1 MAKCKLTRE
10 QEQKIGELLSRMTV
24 EEKVGQMNQL
34 SPSIVGGFDV
44 SMEELIEMVT
54 DGRISN
60 EEFGRIMSQAERDFH
75 EEDIRAGKVG
85 SYLLNDPKK
94 ANELQR
100 IAVEE
105 SRLGIPLIYGFDVIH
120 GFRTTFPIPL
130 AETCTWNAKVYE
142 ASAQVAAREA
152 SSHGV
157 HWTFAPMVD
166 IARDA
171 RWGRIS
177 ESAGEDP
184 YLGSVY
190 SRAKVRG
197 FQGENPADRERIAAT
212 LKHFVAYGAVEAGQD
227 YNTVSMAKSMLHN
240 GYLPPVK
247 AAVEEGAMTVMAAFN
262 DYNGVP
268 CTVNSYLLR
277 KVLKES
283 YGFEGF
289 VVSDANAIKECVNHG
304 IAEDISDASRKAAVA
319 GMDMD
324 MGSDAYHSHLAEQV
338 EAGEV
343 SMEVL
348 DEAVRRILTVK
359 MALGLFEHP
368 YADEARMALYD
379 GALDPD
385 HFAVALDAAKR
396 SIVLLKNVN
405 VLPLKRDARIALVG
419 GLADDGENCLGAWFA
434 DGRGSDCI
442 TVKAG
447 LERAGAHVAYAK
459 CCDVESVVD
468 EKELASVAADADV
481 IVAVVGETNSMSGEA
496 SSRSDITL
504 PGHQQELLAAALATG
519 KPVVAVLMNGRPLA
533 LQWEQEHVPALVEA
547 WQLGVTHGDAVA
559 AVLFG
564 DYNPSGKLCAT
575 FPAVT
580 GQCPRYYNH
589 PNTGRPGSKSKFT
602 SRYLDAPLEPAYP
615 FGYGLSYTQFAYENL
630 RIEDKGDFFQAAVQ
644 VTNTG
649 MVSGEE
655 TVQLYLR
662 DVTGSI
668 VRPVKELKA
677 FEKAVLEPGESRIV
691 TLTLA
696 KKDMGF
702 YNDEMEYCLE
712 DGSFIFY
719 VGGNS
724 RDCLE
729 QELRVSFEKSEIADW
744 NTV

>member
-1 MAKCKLTRE
+1 MGRMNLTK
-10 QEQKIGELLSRMTV
+10 EQKQKIEELLAQMTV

-54 DGRISN
+54 DGRITN
-60 EEFGRIMSQAERDFH
+60 EEFGKIMSQAERDFH
-75 EEDIRAGKVG
+75 EDEVRAGKVG
-85 SYLLNDPKK
+85 SFLLNNPKK

-105 SRLGIPLIYGFDVIH
+105 SRMGIPLIYGLDVIH
-120 GFRTTFPIPL
+120 GFRTTVPIPL
-130 AETCTWNAKVYE
+130 AETCSWNPQVFE
-142 ASAQVAAREA
+142 ASATVAAREA

-197 FQGENPADRERIAAT
+197 YQGKNPADRERIAAT

-227 YNTVSMAKSMLHN
+227 YNTVSMARSMLHN

-277 KVLKES
+277 SVLKEG

-289 VVSDANAIKECVNHG
+289 VVSDANAIRECVNHG
-304 IAEDISDASRKAAVA
+304 IAEDLADASRKAAAA

-324 MGSDAYHSHLAEQV
+324 MGSNAYNSHLVQQIENK
-338 EAGEV
+338 EV

-348 DEAVRRILTVK
+348 DEAVRRILSVK
-359 MALGLFEHP
+359 MALGLFDHP
-368 YADEARMALYD
+368 YAEEERMELYD
-379 GALDPD
+379 GELNPE
-385 HFAVALDAAKR
+385 HRAVALDAAKR
-396 SIVLLKNVN
+396 SIVLLKNDN
-405 VLPLKRDARIALVG
+405 ILPLKKEAKIALVG
-419 GLADDGENCLGAWFA
+419 ALADDRDNCLGAWFA

-447 LERAGAHVAYAK
+447 LERAGAQVAYAP
-459 CCDVESVVD
+459 CCGVES
-468 EKELASVAADADV
+468 EFQAEELRSVAGDADV
-481 IVAVVGETNSMSGEA
+481 IVAVVGETNAMSGEA
-496 SSRSDITL
+496 SSRADITL

-533 LQWEQEHVPALVEA
+533 LQWEHEHVPALVET

-575 FPAVT
+575 FPAMT

-589 PNTGRPGSKSKFT
+589 PNTGRPASKSKFT
-602 SRYLDAPLEPAYP
+602 SRYLDAPLEPLYP
-615 FGYGLSYTQFAYENL
+615 FGYGLSYTEFVYENL
-630 RIEDKGDFFQAAVQ
+630 KVEEEADTFRVTVQ
-644 VTNTG
+644 VRNAGSCT
-649 MVSGEE
+649 GEE

-662 DVTGSI
+662 DVVGSI

-677 FEKAVLEPGESRIV
+677 FEKVTLKPGESCEV

-712 DGSFIFY
+712 DGAFIFY

-729 QELRVSFEKSEIADW
+729 EERRVAFEK
-744 NTV
+744 

>member
-1 MAKCKLTRE
+1 MGRMNLTK
-10 QEQKIGELLSRMTV
+10 EQKQKIEELLAQMTV

-54 DGRISN
+54 DGRITN
-60 EEFGRIMSQAERDFH
+60 EEFGKIMSQAERDFH
-75 EEDIRAGKVG
+75 EDEVRAGKVG
-85 SYLLNDPKK
+85 SFLLNNPKK

-105 SRLGIPLIYGFDVIH
+105 SRMGIPLIYGLDVIH

-130 AETCTWNAKVYE
+130 AETCSWNPQVFE
-142 ASAQVAAREA
+142 ASATVAAREA

-197 FQGENPADRERIAAT
+197 YQGKNPADRERIAAT

-227 YNTVSMAKSMLHN
+227 YNTVSMARSMLHN

-277 KVLKES
+277 SVLKEG

-289 VVSDANAIKECVNHG
+289 VVSDANAIRECVNHG
-304 IAEDISDASRKAAVA
+304 IAEDLADASRKAAAA

-324 MGSDAYHSHLAEQV
+324 MGSNAYNSHLVQQIENK
-338 EAGEV
+338 EV

-348 DEAVRRILTVK
+348 DEAVRRILSVK
-359 MALGLFEHP
+359 MALGLFDHP
-368 YADEARMALYD
+368 YAEEERMELYD
-379 GALDPD
+379 GELNPE
-385 HFAVALDAAKR
+385 HRAVALDAAKR
-396 SIVLLKNVN
+396 SIVLLKNDN
-405 VLPLKRDARIALVG
+405 ILPLKKEAKIALVG
-419 GLADDGENCLGAWFA
+419 ALADDRDNCLGAWFA

-447 LERAGAHVAYAK
+447 LERAGAQVAYAP
-459 CCDVESVVD
+459 CCGVES
-468 EKELASVAADADV
+468 EFQAEELRSVAGDADV
-481 IVAVVGETNSMSGEA
+481 IVAVVGETNAMSGEA
-496 SSRSDITL
+496 SSRADITL

-533 LQWEQEHVPALVEA
+533 LQWEHEHVPALVET

-575 FPAVT
+575 FPAMT

-589 PNTGRPGSKSKFT
+589 PNTGRPASKSKFT
-602 SRYLDAPLEPAYP
+602 SRYLDAPLEPLYP
-615 FGYGLSYTQFAYENL
+615 FGYGLSYTEFVYENL
-630 RIEDKGDFFQAAVQ
+630 KVEEEADTFRVTVQ
-644 VTNTG
+644 VRNAGSCT
-649 MVSGEE
+649 GEE

-662 DVTGSI
+662 DVVGSI

-677 FEKAVLEPGESRIV
+677 FEKVTLKPGESCEV

-712 DGSFIFY
+712 DGAFIFY

-729 QELRVSFEKSEIADW
+729 EERRVAFEK
-744 NTV
+744 

>member
-1 MAKCKLTRE
+1 MANFKLTPE
-10 QEQKIGELLSRMTV
+10 QEQKVEALLKEMTI
-24 EEKVGQMNQL
+24 EEKVGQMHQL

-44 SMEELIEMVT
+44 SFEELIEMVT

-60 EEFGRIMSQAERDFH
+60 EEFGKMMATAERDFH
-75 EEDIRAGKVG
+75 EDDIRAGRVG
-85 SYLLNDPKK
+85 SYLNNDARKT
-94 ANELQR
+94 NELQR

-105 SRLGIPLIYGFDVIH
+105 SRLGIPLIIGFDVIH

-130 AETCTWNAKVYE
+130 AETCTWNKDVFE
-142 ASAQVAAREA
+142 ASATIAAREA
-152 SSHGV
+152 SAHNI

-190 SRAKVRG
+190 SREKVRG
-197 FQGENPADRERIAAT
+197 FQGENPADKERIAST

-277 KVLKES
+277 DVLKDG
-283 YGFEGF
+283 YGFNGF
-289 VVSDANAIKECVNHG
+289 VVSDANAIRECVNHG
-304 IAEDISDASRKAAVA
+304 IVEDLKDASQAAAKA

-324 MGSDAYHSHLAEQV
+324 MNSNAFYQYLADQV
-338 EAGEV
+338 ESGQV

-348 DEAVRRILTVK
+348 DDAVRRILSVK

-368 YADEARMALYD
+368 YVEEERMDLYD
-379 GALDPD
+379 GELLPE
-385 HFAVALDAAKR
+385 HYAVALDAAKR
-396 SIVLLKNVN
+396 SIVLLKNEN
-405 VLPLKRDARIALVG
+405 VLPLKKDAKIALVG
-419 GLADDGENCLGAWFA
+419 ELADDGENCLGAWFA
-434 DGRGSDCI
+434 DGRGSDCVTI
-442 TVKAG
+442 KAG
-447 LERAGAHVAYAK
+447 LERAGAQVSYGK
-459 CCDVESVVD
+459 CCGPES
-468 EKELASVAADADV
+468 ELDTEELLAVTKDADV
-481 IVAVVGETNSMSGEA
+481 IVAVVGETNAMSGEA
-496 SSRSDITL
+496 ASRSDITL
-504 PGHQQELLAAALATG
+504 PGRQQELLKEALKTG

-533 LQWEQEHVPALVEA
+533 LQWEDEHVPAILEC
-547 WQLGVTHGDAVA
+547 WQLGVAMGDAVA
-559 AVLFG
+559 AVLLG

-589 PNTGRPGSKSKFT
+589 PNTGRPGGKSKFT
-602 SRYLDAPLEPAYP
+602 SRYLDAPIHPLYP
-615 FGYGLSYTQFAYENL
+615 FGYGLSYGTFEYSDLVL
-630 RIEDKGDFFQAAVQ
+630 RESDDAITAAVK
-644 VTNTG
+644 VKNTG
-649 MVSGEE
+649 AMAGEE
-655 TVQLYLR
+655 TVQLYMR
-662 DVTGSI
+662 DVVASL
-668 VRPVKELKA
+668 VRPVKELKN
-677 FEKAVLEPGESRIV
+677 FEKIWLEPGQEATVS
-691 TLTLA
+691 LTLQ

-702 YNDEMEYCLE
+702 YDDDMKYCLE
-712 DGSFIFY
+712 PGKFILY

-729 QELRVSFEKSEIADW
+729 QEITITF
-744 NTV
+744 

>member
-1 MAKCKLTRE
+1 MISKE
-10 QEQKIGELLSRMTV
+10 QERKIQELLEKMTV
-24 EEKVGQMNQL
+24 EEKVGQMHQL

-44 SMEELIEMVT
+44 SFEELIEMVT

-60 EEFGRIMSQAERDFH
+60 EEFGKIMSTAERDFH

-130 AETCTWNAKVYE
+130 AETCTWNEKIFE
-142 ASAQVAAREA
+142 ASAEAAAREA
-152 SSHGV
+152 SAHGV
-157 HWTFAPMVD
+157 NWTFAPMVD

-197 FQGENPADRERIAAT
+197 FQGKNPADRERIAAT
-212 LKHFVAYGAVEAGQD
+212 LKHFVAYGAVEGGQD
-227 YNTVSMAKSMLHN
+227 YNTVSMSKSMLHN

-268 CTVNSYLLR
+268 CTVNPYLLR

-289 VVSDANAIKECVNHG
+289 VVSDANAIRECVSHG
-304 IAEDISDASRKAAVA
+304 IAEDLADASRMAAKA

-324 MGSDAYHSHLAEQV
+324 MGSDVYHNHLTSQV
-338 EAGEV
+338 ERGEV

-368 YADEARMALYD
+368 YVEEDRMERYD
-379 GALDPD
+379 GPLPEEHLKIAE
-385 HFAVALDAAKR
+385 DAAKR
-396 SIVLLKNVN
+396 SIVLLKNEG
-405 VLPLKRDARIALVG
+405 VLPLKKEQRIALVG
-419 GLADDGENCLGAWFA
+419 ALADDGENCLGAWFA
-434 DGRGSDCI
+434 NGRGSDCV

-447 LERAGAHVAYAK
+447 LERAGAKVSYAE
-459 CCDVESVVD
+459 CCGVESELNQEELDRVC
-468 EKELASVAADADV
+468 KEADV
-481 IVAVVGETNSMSGEA
+481 IVAVVGETNAMSGEA
-496 SSRSDITL
+496 SSRVDITL
-504 PGHQQELLAAALATG
+504 PGHQRELLRAALETG

-533 LQWEQEHVPALVEA
+533 LSWEQEHVPAILES

-564 DYNPSGKLCAT
+564 EYNPSGKLCAT
-575 FPAVT
+575 FPAMT

-589 PNTGRPGSKSKFT
+589 PNTGRPGGRSKFT
-602 SRYLDAPLEPAYP
+602 SRYLDAPVEPLYP
-615 FGYGLSYTQFAYENL
+615 FGYGLSYTEYSYENM
-630 RIEDKGDFFQAAVQ
+630 RVEEKETNYTVTVQ
-644 VTNTG
+644 VKNTG
-649 MVSGEE
+649 NCPGEE
-655 TVQLYLR
+655 TAQLYLR
-662 DVTGSI
+662 DVTASI
-668 VRPVKELKA
+668 VRPVKELKG
-677 FEKAVLEPGESRIV
+677 FQKVLLAPGEAKDV
-691 TLTLA
+691 TFVID
-696 KKDMGF
+696 KKEMGF
-702 YNDEMEYCLE
+702 YNEEMEYYLE
-712 DGSFIFY
+712 DGKFIFY
-719 VGGNS
+719 AGGNS

-729 QELRVSFEKSEIADW
+729 QERMVAFS
-744 NTV
+744 

>member
-1 MAKCKLTRE
+1 MAKINLTSE
-10 QEQKIGELLSRMTV
+10 QNEKIDALLAQMTV
-24 EEKVGQMNQL
+24 EEKVGQMHQL

-44 SMEELIEMVT
+44 SFEELIEMVT

-60 EEFGRIMSQAERDFH
+60 EEFGKIMANAERDFH
-75 EEDIRAGKVG
+75 EDDIRAGRVG

-130 AETCTWNAKVYE
+130 AEACSWNAEVFE
-142 ASAQVAAREA
+142 TSAEIAAREA
-152 SSHGV
+152 SAHGIN
-157 HWTFAPMVD
+157 WTFAPMVD

-197 FQGENPADRERIAAT
+197 FQGSNPSDTDRIAAT
-212 LKHFVAYGAVEAGQD
+212 LKHFVAYGAVESGQD

-247 AAVEEGAMTVMAAFN
+247 AAVEEGAFTVMAAFN

-277 KVLKES
+277 DVLKDS
-283 YGFEGF
+283 YDFGGF
-289 VVSDANAIKECVNHG
+289 VVSDANAIRECVNHG
-304 IAEDISDASRKAAVA
+304 IAEDLADASRKAACA

-324 MGSDAYHSHLAEQV
+324 MGSNAFYSHLAEQV
-338 EAGEV
+338 GNGEV
-343 SMEVL
+343 SGEVL

-359 MALGLFEHP
+359 MALGLFDHP
-368 YADEARMALYD
+368 YADESRMAAYD
-379 GALDPD
+379 GGLDEK
-385 HFAVALDAAKR
+385 HFAAALDAAKR
-396 SIVLLKNVN
+396 SIVLLKNDN
-405 VLPLKRDARIALVG
+405 VLPLAKNQKIALVG
-419 GLADDGENCLGAWFA
+419 ALADDGENCLGAWNA
-434 DGRGSDCI
+434 DGRGSDCV
-442 TVKAG
+442 TVRAG
-447 LERAGAHVAYAK
+447 LERAGASVTYAP
-459 CCDVESVVD
+459 CCGTDTEFVQG
-468 EKELASVAADADV
+468 ELDAAAENADV
-481 IVAVVGETNSMSGEA
+481 IVAVVGETNAMSGEA
-496 SSRSDITL
+496 SSRADITL
-504 PGHQQELLAAALATG
+504 PGHQRELLEAALATG

-533 LQWEQEHVPALVEA
+533 LQWEQDHLPAIVES
-547 WQLGVTHGDAVA
+547 WQLGVAHGEAVA
-559 AVLFG
+559 SVLFG
-564 DYNPSGKLCAT
+564 SYNPSGRLCAT
-575 FPAVT
+575 FPAMT

-602 SRYLDAPLEPAYP
+602 SRYLDAPVQPLYP
-615 FGYGLSYTQFAYENL
+615 FGYGLSYTSFLYSDL
-630 RIEDKGDFFQAAVQ
+630 IIEECEDCFRASVT
-644 VTNTG
+644 VTNSG
-649 MVSGEE
+649 DVAGEE

-662 DVTGSI
+662 DVAASI

-677 FEKAVLEPGESRIV
+677 FEKITLAPGGSKTV
-691 TLTLA
+691 TLTV
-696 KKDMGF
+696 KKQDMGF

-712 DGSFIFY
+712 DGSFVFY

-729 QELRVSFEKSEIADW
+729 AERRVSFGTLGK
-744 NTV
+744 

>member
-1 MAKCKLTRE
+1 MGKMQLSK
-10 QEQKIGELLSRMTV
+10 EQKQKIQDLLSEMTV
-24 EEKVGQMNQL
+24 EEKVGQMHQL

-44 SMEELIEMVT
+44 SFEELIEMVT

-60 EEFGRIMSQAERDFH
+60 EEFGKIMSTAERDFH
-75 EEDIRAGKVG
+75 EEDIRAGRVG

-130 AETCTWNAKVYE
+130 AETCTWNEKLFE
-142 ASAQVAAREA
+142 KSAEVAAREA
-152 SSHGV
+152 SAHGIS
-157 HWTFAPMVD
+157 WTFAPMVD

-212 LKHFVAYGAVEAGQD
+212 LKHFVAYGAAEAGQD
-227 YNTVSMAKSMLHN
+227 YNTVSMSKSMLHN

-277 KVLKES
+277 TVLKES

-289 VVSDANAIKECVNHG
+289 VVSDANAIRECVNHG
-304 IAEDISDASRKAAVA
+304 IAEDLADASRQAAKA

-324 MGSDAYHSHLAEQV
+324 MGSDVYHNHLVSQAER
-338 EAGEV
+338 GEV

-359 MALGLFEHP
+359 MALGLFDHP
-368 YADEARMALYD
+368 YVEEERMELYD
-379 GALDPD
+379 GPLNEEHLEIAK
-385 HFAVALDAAKR
+385 DAAKR
-396 SIVLLKNVN
+396 SIVLLKNEG
-405 VLPLKRDARIALVG
+405 VLPLKKEQKIALVG
-419 GLADDGENCLGAWFA
+419 ALADDGENCLGAWFA
-434 DGRGSDCI
+434 NGRGSDCI

-447 LERAGAHVAYAK
+447 LERAGAKISYAE
-459 CCDVESVVD
+459 CCDVESEPD
-468 EKELASVAADADV
+468 KEALEAVCRDADV
-481 IVAVVGETNSMSGEA
+481 IVAVVGETNAMSGEA
-496 SSRSDITL
+496 SSRADITL
-504 PGHQQELLAAALATG
+504 PGHQQELLKAALETG

-533 LQWEQEHVPALVEA
+533 LSWEQEHVPAILES

-559 AVLFG
+559 SVLFG
-564 DYNPSGKLCAT
+564 EYNPSGKLCAT
-575 FPAVT
+575 FPAMT

-589 PNTGRPGSKSKFT
+589 PNTGRPGGRSKFT
-602 SRYLDAPLEPAYP
+602 SRYLDAPVEPLYP
-615 FGYGLSYTQFAYENL
+615 FGYGLSYTEFSYDNMQVEERDESFL
-630 RIEDKGDFFQAAVQ
+630 VTVQ
-644 VTNTG
+644 VKNIG
-649 MVSGEE
+649 ACPGEE
-655 TVQLYLR
+655 TAQLYLR

-677 FEKAVLEPGESRIV
+677 FEKVFLAPGEAKNV
-691 TLTLA
+691 TFVID
-696 KKDMGF
+696 KKEMGF
-702 YNDEMEYCLE
+702 YNEETEYCFE
-712 DGSFIFY
+712 DGKFIFY
-719 VGGNS
+719 AGGNS

-729 QELRVSFEKSEIADW
+729 QER
-744 NTV
+744 TVVFSVDK

>member
-1 MAKCKLTRE
+1 MISKE
-10 QEQKIGELLSRMTV
+10 QERKIQDLLEKMTV
-24 EEKVGQMNQL
+24 EEKVGQMHQL

-44 SMEELIEMVT
+44 SFEELIEMVT

-60 EEFGRIMSQAERDFH
+60 EEFGKIMSTAERDFH

-130 AETCTWNAKVYE
+130 AETCTWNEKIFE
-142 ASAQVAAREA
+142 ASAEAAAREA
-152 SSHGV
+152 SAHGV
-157 HWTFAPMVD
+157 NWTFAPMVD

-197 FQGENPADRERIAAT
+197 FQGKNPADRERIAAT
-212 LKHFVAYGAVEAGQD
+212 LKHFVAYGAVEGGQD
-227 YNTVSMAKSMLHN
+227 YNTVSMSKSMLHN

-268 CTVNSYLLR
+268 CTVNPYLLR

-289 VVSDANAIKECVNHG
+289 VVSDANAIRECVSHG
-304 IAEDISDASRKAAVA
+304 IAEDLADASRMAAKA

-324 MGSDAYHSHLAEQV
+324 MGSDVYHNHLASQV
-338 EAGEV
+338 ERGEV

-368 YADEARMALYD
+368 YVEEDRMERYD
-379 GALDPD
+379 GPLPEEHLKIAE
-385 HFAVALDAAKR
+385 DAAKR
-396 SIVLLKNVN
+396 SIVLLKNEG
-405 VLPLKRDARIALVG
+405 VLPLKKEQRIALVG
-419 GLADDGENCLGAWFA
+419 ALADDGENCLGAWFA
-434 DGRGSDCI
+434 NGRGSDCV

-447 LERAGAHVAYAK
+447 LERAGAKVSYAE
-459 CCDVESVVD
+459 CCGVESELNQEELDRVC
-468 EKELASVAADADV
+468 KEADV
-481 IVAVVGETNSMSGEA
+481 IVAVVGETNAMSGEA
-496 SSRSDITL
+496 SSRADITL
-504 PGHQQELLAAALATG
+504 PGHQRELLRAALETG

-533 LQWEQEHVPALVEA
+533 LSWEQEHVPAILES

-564 DYNPSGKLCAT
+564 EYNPSGKLCAT
-575 FPAVT
+575 FPAMT

-589 PNTGRPGSKSKFT
+589 PNTGRPGGRSKFT
-602 SRYLDAPLEPAYP
+602 SRYLDAPVEPLYP
-615 FGYGLSYTQFAYENL
+615 FGYGLSYTEYSYENM
-630 RIEDKGDFFQAAVQ
+630 RVEEKETNYTVTVQ
-644 VTNTG
+644 VKNTG
-649 MVSGEE
+649 NCPGEE
-655 TVQLYLR
+655 TAQLYLR
-662 DVTGSI
+662 DVTASI
-668 VRPVKELKA
+668 VRPVKELKG
-677 FEKAVLEPGESRIV
+677 FQKVLLAPGEAKDV
-691 TLTLA
+691 TFVID
-696 KKDMGF
+696 KKEMGF
-702 YNDEMEYCLE
+702 YNEEMEYCLE
-712 DGSFIFY
+712 DGKFIFY
-719 VGGNS
+719 AGGNS

-729 QELRVSFEKSEIADW
+729 QERMVAFS
-744 NTV
+744 

>member
-1 MAKCKLTRE
+1 MERMNLTK
-10 QEQKIGELLSRMTV
+10 EQKQKIEELLAQMTV

-54 DGRISN
+54 DGRITN
-60 EEFGRIMSQAERDFH
+60 EEFGKIMSQAERDFH
-75 EEDIRAGKVG
+75 EDEVRAGKVG
-85 SYLLNDPKK
+85 SFLLNNPQK

-105 SRLGIPLIYGFDVIH
+105 SRMGIPLIYGLDVIH

-130 AETCTWNAKVYE
+130 AETCSWNPQVFE
-142 ASAQVAAREA
+142 ASATVAAREA

-197 FQGENPADRERIAAT
+197 YQGKNPADRERIAAT

-227 YNTVSMAKSMLHN
+227 YNTVSMARSMLHN

-277 KVLKES
+277 SVLKEG

-289 VVSDANAIKECVNHG
+289 VVSDANAIRECVNHG
-304 IAEDISDASRKAAVA
+304 IAEDLADASRKAAAA

-324 MGSDAYHSHLAEQV
+324 MGSNAYNSHLVQQIENK
-338 EAGEV
+338 EV
-343 SMEVL
+343 SMEAL
-348 DEAVRRILTVK
+348 DEAVRRILSVK
-359 MALGLFEHP
+359 MALGLFDHP
-368 YADEARMALYD
+368 YAEEERMELYD
-379 GALDPD
+379 GELNPE
-385 HFAVALDAAKR
+385 HRAVALDAAKR
-396 SIVLLKNVN
+396 SIVLLK
-405 VLPLKRDARIALVG
+405 IALVG
-419 GLADDGENCLGAWFA
+419 ALADDRDNCLGAWFA

-447 LERAGAHVAYAK
+447 LERAGAQVAYAP
-459 CCDVESVVD
+459 CCGVES
-468 EKELASVAADADV
+468 EFQAEELKSVAGDADV
-481 IVAVVGETNSMSGEA
+481 IVAVVGETNAMSGEA
-496 SSRSDITL
+496 SSRADITL

-533 LQWEQEHVPALVEA
+533 LQWEHEHVPALVET

-575 FPAVT
+575 FPAMT

-589 PNTGRPGSKSKFT
+589 PNTGRPASKSKFT
-602 SRYLDAPLEPAYP
+602 SRYLDAPLEPLYP
-615 FGYGLSYTQFAYENL
+615 FGYGLSYTEFVYENL
-630 RIEDKGDFFQAAVQ
+630 KVEEEADTFRVTVQ
-644 VTNTG
+644 VRNAGSCT
-649 MVSGEE
+649 GEE

-662 DVTGSI
+662 DVVGSI

-677 FEKAVLEPGESRIV
+677 FEKVTLKPGESCEV

-712 DGSFIFY
+712 DGAFIFY

-729 QELRVSFEKSEIADW
+729 EERRVAFEK
-744 NTV
+744 